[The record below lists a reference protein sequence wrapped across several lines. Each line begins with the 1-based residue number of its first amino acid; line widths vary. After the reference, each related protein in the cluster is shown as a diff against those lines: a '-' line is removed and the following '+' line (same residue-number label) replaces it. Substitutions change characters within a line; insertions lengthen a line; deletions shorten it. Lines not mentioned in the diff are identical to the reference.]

1 MDEFASFQQSIDY
14 FLLVIVACFSFYFQF
29 FENASSILKTFTIL
43 NLYLLGTGCQA
54 LNSMLLLWL
63 TWIVLLVEP
72 GFGLHFTY
80 HNSDQLEQALDNI
93 HSRCP
98 QISRVY
104 SIGESVE
111 SRPLSVVEFSLH
123 PGKHE
128 PLKPEFKYVANM
140 HGNEAIG
147 RELLLHL
154 ADYLCEMY
162 NRKDAEIQKLINITR
177 IHLLP
182 SMNPDGFE
190 KALTFKGLNDWVI
203 GRENANGVDLNRN
216 FPDLDSLLYL
226 FEREGIPLN
235 SHLLQ
240 FFSDIG
246 TGSSR
251 CGQMDFAYSI
261 RIVG

>member
-1 MDEFASFQQSIDY
+1 M
-14 FLLVIVACFSFYFQF
+14 
-29 FENASSILKTFTIL
+29 KTFERISYTRLTGISIYTYWLAL
-43 NLYLLGTGCQA
+43 NQSTGCQA

-154 ADYLCEMY
+154 ADISAKCTIGKM
-162 NRKDAEIQKLINITR
+162 QK
-177 IHLLP
+177 
-182 SMNPDGFE
+182 
-190 KALTFKGLNDWVI
+190 FKN
-203 GRENANGVDLNRN
+203 
-216 FPDLDSLLYL
+216 
-226 FEREGIPLN
+226 
-235 SHLLQ
+235 
-240 FFSDIG
+240 
-246 TGSSR
+246 
-251 CGQMDFAYSI
+251 
-261 RIVG
+261 